1 MKILN
6 IACSVSV
13 ASTLCL
19 VLGTGAPVLGQ
30 APSDNPLK
38 LSPPRSITMVVAD
51 LDNEVNWYVDVLG
64 FHEFGSSN
72 ATPNDPVRV
81 RRVEI
86 IGYQIHIVCFKGT
99 TARVPTEPFS
109 YGTLLGWNHISF
121 GTPNLDEAYKWLSA
135 HNVVVDADRDKAT
148 NAISGLKF
156 HDPEGNEIHMS
167 KSN

>member
-6 IACSVSV
+6 FACKVSF
-13 ASTLCL
+13 AIFLCL
-19 VLGTGAPVLGQ
+19 ALGFATPVQGQ
-30 APSDNPLK
+30 APSNNPLK

-51 LDNEVNWYVDVLG
+51 LDKEVNWYVDVLG

-81 RRVEI
+81 RRVKI
-86 IGYQIHIVCFKGT
+86 DGYQIHIVCFKGT
-99 TARVPTEPFS
+99 APRVPAESFS
-109 YGTLLGWNHISF
+109 YGTLLGWNHVSF
-121 GTPNLDEAYKWLSA
+121 GTPNLDEAYKWLTT

>member
-1 MKILN
+1 MKISNCGCHLSAA
-6 IACSVSV
+6 ILLRLALGSV
-13 ASTLCL
+13 AQ
-19 VLGTGAPVLGQ
+19 VAGQ
-30 APSDNPLK
+30 VPSDNPLK

-51 LDNEVNWYVDVLG
+51 LDKEVNWYVDVLG
-64 FHEFGSSN
+64 FHEFGSST
-72 ATPNDPVRV
+72 ATSNDPVRV

-86 IGYQIHIVCFKGT
+86 NGYQIHIVCFKGT
-99 TARVPTEPFS
+99 IPRVPAEPFS

-121 GTPNLDEAYKWLSA
+121 GTPNLDEAYKWLTA
-135 HNVVVDADRDKAT
+135 HHVVVDADRDKAT